1 MELLIL
7 ADDLTGAL
15 DTGIQFVDEGAN
27 TRVVLDPQYPLEA
40 LDPQVQVLVIDTES
54 RHIPP
59 AQADLVR
66 SITEQAVALGV
77 ACIYKKTDS
86 GLRGNVGAE
95 LGALLDA
102 SGSTQLHFI
111 PAYPKTERTTVD
123 GIHYIK
129 GVPVADSV
137 FGQDPFDPVK
147 YSRVADVLHTQ
158 TDFTVH
164 SVGLREMAGEQ
175 PGIQVY
181 DAVTQEDILNRGLE
195 LKKLGR
201 LKVLAGCAGFASVLA
216 RLMEITGKRPPLPKA
231 EKAFLLVCGSVNPIT
246 RTQVKQAVDAW
257 LAGGGEEPTQ
267 FEVIT
272 AMGFLY
278 FAQQQVDYAVIEVGM
293 GGLWDST
300 NVIIP
305 EVSVITNVTLE
316 HTDRLGK
323 TIEAIAIQKAGIIK
337 PGVPVVTEA
346 EGDALRVIRAEAE
359 AQHAPCY
366 EYEKNFSAQMLNS
379 TMAAQEFVFRN
390 PQTELEATIH
400 LAGAHQIL
408 NAAAAMQAAWVL
420 AQKDPALTE
429 KAVLE
434 GLAAARWPG
443 RLELIHQKPD
453 IILDG
458 AHNPSGVTVLRK
470 ALDDYYPDAHR
481 IFVFG
486 MMADKDVSLVSQIL
500 FRDTDTIYTVLAHT
514 GDRAE
519 TPEKL
524 AKRLH
529 KNAIPMPD
537 LAAAYHRAVS
547 EAGPEAVVC
556 VCGSLYLVGTFK
568 ELGLDR

>member
-59 AQADLVR
+59 AQAADLVR

-246 RTQVKQAVDAW
+246 RTQVKQAVDSGRMVYYPLKPAQSLTPGYFATTDGAVLLDD
-257 LAGGGEEPTQ
+257 LAEQLKQGRQCLVDTNDIPGEEPVEAYAADRGLNLSDVRSRIPEDMGALIKGLLDRQVRTTLM
-267 FEVIT
+267 VTGGDIL
-272 AMGFLY
+272 MGFVQALGTY
-278 FAQQQVDYAVIEVGM
+278 EITPIRELFTGTV
-293 GGLWDST
+293 LST
-300 NVIIP
+300 VQ
-305 EVSVITNVTLE
+305 L
-316 HTDRLGK
+316 DGK
-323 TIEAIAIQKAGIIK
+323 TQLLISKSG
-337 PGVPVVTEA
+337 GF
-346 EGDALRVIRAEAE
+346 GDPDVILRLLDTLQTTTKE
-359 AQHAPCY
+359 
-366 EYEKNFSAQMLNS
+366 EK
-379 TMAAQEFVFRN
+379 
-390 PQTELEATIH
+390 
-400 LAGAHQIL
+400 
-408 NAAAAMQAAWVL
+408 
-420 AQKDPALTE
+420 
-429 KAVLE
+429 
-434 GLAAARWPG
+434 
-443 RLELIHQKPD
+443 
-453 IILDG
+453 
-458 AHNPSGVTVLRK
+458 
-470 ALDDYYPDAHR
+470 
-481 IFVFG
+481 
-486 MMADKDVSLVSQIL
+486 
-500 FRDTDTIYTVLAHT
+500 
-514 GDRAE
+514 
-519 TPEKL
+519 
-524 AKRLH
+524 
-529 KNAIPMPD
+529 
-537 LAAAYHRAVS
+537 
-547 EAGPEAVVC
+547 
-556 VCGSLYLVGTFK
+556 
-568 ELGLDR
+568 